1 MRNVISIFLFIFLC
15 LPSFAEYKPIPK
27 ELSTQYKKE
36 IEQVIKTQV
45 PIAKKNI
52 DNVFKEV
59 EEEKD
64 EYEKVLKIEYS
75 IDGVLFDLYW
85 NMIDIA
91 EEKYIG
97 KNNIRKNLNEGDYS
111 GELFEALIPYLKDN
125 RINASKIYS
134 LIKYAQKRQKEL
146 EKKYN
151 YQIELD

>member
-1 MRNVISIFLFIFLC
+1 MKKILIILLFIFFS
-15 LPSFAEYKPIPK
+15 LPAFAQYIPVPQ
-27 ELSTQYKKE
+27 EQSRQYKKE
-36 IEQVIKTQV
+36 IEQVIKTQI

-59 EEEKD
+59 ELEKD
-64 EYEKVLKIEYS
+64 EYEKILKIEYS
-75 IDGVLFDLYW
+75 MDGVLFDLYW
-85 NMIDIA
+85 NIIDVT

-125 RINASKIYS
+125 KINASKIYS

-151 YQIELD
+151 YQIELE

>member
-1 MRNVISIFLFIFLC
+1 MKKILIAVLFMFIC
-15 LPSFAEYKPIPK
+15 LPVLAEYKPIPK
-27 ELSTQYKKE
+27 ELSAQYKKE
-36 IEQVIKTQV
+36 IEQVIKTQI

-52 DNVFKEV
+52 DNVFREV

-75 IDGVLFDLYW
+75 IEGIFYDLYW
-85 NMIDIA
+85 NIIDIT

-125 RINASKIYS
+125 KINASKIYS

-151 YQIELD
+151 YQIELE

>member
-1 MRNVISIFLFIFLC
+1 MKKILILLLFIFFS
-15 LPSFAEYKPIPK
+15 LPAFAQYIPVPQ
-27 ELSTQYKKE
+27 EQSRQYKKE
-36 IEQVIKTQV
+36 IEQVIKTQI

-85 NMIDIA
+85 NMIDIT